1 MSVDQIERK
10 NTWIHISNTPILTLS
25 SLALPWVYLGEFIY
39 FLPIPNPAKW
49 KEHDDVCFS
58 NWRPDLHPV
67 STGWAIL
74 IVKINIEI
82 GPSWLGNRSCPR
94 LQVLPLL
101 SAPASSPEPTWTIQG
116 IKPVIPRGLQDSPS
130 AYTYSP
136 FLLVSSYAQA
146 VITCFYFYS
155 LLFPWNLERMAQ
167 GDYSWGILALEG
179 AYPSFR
185 QSCSELWV
193 TAELLDGN
201 H

>member
-74 IVKINIEI
+74 IVKIILKLVH
-82 GPSWLGNRSCPR
+82 LGWETEAVQGYKFCHCCQPQPLHQNLHEQPR
-94 LQVLPLL
+94 ELNLSYLGGYRILLPHIFTVHSYWSVLMPKQSLHV
-101 SAPASSPEPTWTIQG
+101 SIFTPCYFPET
-116 IKPVIPRGLQDSPS
+116 
-130 AYTYSP
+130 
-136 FLLVSSYAQA
+136 
-146 VITCFYFYS
+146 
-155 LLFPWNLERMAQ
+155 
-167 GDYSWGILALEG
+167 
-179 AYPSFR
+179 
-185 QSCSELWV
+185 
-193 TAELLDGN
+193 
-201 H
+201 